1 MNSFL
6 MWFSKTGEIG
16 ARIVDAELAKY
27 IMYEE
32 LYERFL
38 FIDDRIW
45 TLSKVFFI
53 DHRTMIV
60 LFTLV
65 H

>member
-6 MWFSKTGEIG
+6 MWFSMKGGIG

-38 FIDDRIW
+38 FIDVRI
-45 TLSKVFFI
+45 
-53 DHRTMIV
+53 
-60 LFTLV
+60 
-65 H
+65 